1 MDEQRSAST
10 PGELR
15 LDAAALGLECS
26 ECRLQLEP
34 DLQLCAHCD
43 TRLKAV
49 CPRCGVPL
57 PPAASLH
64 CGHCG
69 LTLRR
74 EPEVRDGAPF
84 G

>member
-1 MDEQRSAST
+1 MDEQRSASN

-57 PPAASLH
+57 PPAAFAA
-64 CGHCG
+64 
-69 LTLRR
+69 LRALR
-74 EPEVRDGAPF
+74 TDTPARARGA
-84 G
+84 